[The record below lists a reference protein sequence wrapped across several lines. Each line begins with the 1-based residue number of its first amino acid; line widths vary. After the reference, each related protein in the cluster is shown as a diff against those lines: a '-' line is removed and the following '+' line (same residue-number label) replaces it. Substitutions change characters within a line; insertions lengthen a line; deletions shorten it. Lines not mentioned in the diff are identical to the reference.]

1 MNTFVDQIKIE
12 AHAGKGGNGM
22 VSFRREKY
30 VPNGG
35 PSGGDGGRGGS
46 IILKVD
52 EGLRTL
58 MDFRYHRIFKAQN
71 GGNGMSKQ
79 MTGPSAED
87 TVIKVPQGT
96 TVRDLDTG
104 EIIGDLVENG
114 QELTIAQG
122 GRGGRGNI
130 HFASAKNPAPEIAE
144 NGEPGQ
150 DRYVEL
156 ELKMLADVGLVGFPS
171 VGKST
176 LLSVVTGAK
185 PKIAAYEFTT
195 LVPNLGMVLL
205 PDGRDFAMADMP
217 GLIEGASKGVGLGLK
232 FLRHIE
238 RTRVLL
244 HLVDMSAEDPDQ
256 AIARYRQINHELAN
270 YDPELLKRP
279 QIVVATKM
287 DLPNAQENLAH
298 FKQQLAADHTLDQQP
313 QVFPISAVTHDGV
326 QQLMQLTADL
336 LDKTPAF
343 DSESHDE
350 QLVATYKA
358 AAPEKGT
365 PDFTI
370 DRDDDGT
377 WVLSGDKLE
386 RLFKMTDLTHE
397 DSQLRFAR
405 QLRHMGVD
413 DALRKA
419 GIKDGDMVRIDKF
432 AFEFIQ

>member
-1 MNTFVDQIKIE
+1 
-12 AHAGKGGNGM
+12 
-22 VSFRREKY
+22 
-30 VPNGG
+30 
-35 PSGGDGGRGGS
+35 
-46 IILKVD
+46 
-52 EGLRTL
+52 
-58 MDFRYHRIFKAQN
+58 
-71 GGNGMSKQ
+71 
-79 MTGPSAED
+79 
-87 TVIKVPQGT
+87 
-96 TVRDLDTG
+96 
-104 EIIGDLVENG
+104 
-114 QELTIAQG
+114 
-122 GRGGRGNI
+122 
-130 HFASAKNPAPEIAE
+130 
-144 NGEPGQ
+144 
-150 DRYVEL
+150 
-156 ELKMLADVGLVGFPS
+156 
-171 VGKST
+171 
-176 LLSVVTGAK
+176 
-185 PKIAAYEFTT
+185 
-195 LVPNLGMVLL
+195 MVLL

-256 AIARYRQINHELAN
+256 ASARYRQINHELAN

-336 LDKTPAF
+336 LDKAPAF

>member
-1 MNTFVDQIKIE
+1 M
-12 AHAGKGGNGM
+12 
-22 VSFRREKY
+22 
-30 VPNGG
+30 
-35 PSGGDGGRGGS
+35 
-46 IILKVD
+46 
-52 EGLRTL
+52 
-58 MDFRYHRIFKAQN
+58 
-71 GGNGMSKQ
+71 
-79 MTGPSAED
+79 
-87 TVIKVPQGT
+87 PQGT

-104 EIIGDLVENG
+104 KIIGDLVENG
-114 QELTIAQG
+114 QTLVVAKG

-144 NGEPGQ
+144 NGEPGE
-150 DRYVEL
+150 DRYLEL

-205 PDGRDFAMADMP
+205 PNGRDFAMADMP

-244 HLVDMSAEDPDQ
+244 HLVDMSSDDPKQ
-256 AIARYRQINHELAN
+256 AIERFKKINHELAN

-287 DLPNAQENLAH
+287 DLPNAEKNLAA
-298 FKQQLAADHTLDQQP
+298 FKQDLAADKTLAKQP
-313 QVFPISAVTHDGV
+313 EIFPISAVTHQGV

-350 QLVATYKA
+350 QLEAVYKA
-358 AAPEKGT
+358 EAPEK
-365 PDFTI
+365 DQAAFTI
-370 DRDDDGT
+370 SRDEDGT
-377 WVLSGDKLE
+377 WVLDGEKLL

-397 DSQLRFAR
+397 ESQLRFAR

-413 DALRKA
+413 EALRAK
-419 GIKDGDMVRIDKF
+419 GIQDGDTVRIDKF
-432 AFEFIQ
+432 VFEFVQ